1 MLLDSLATRYGLL
14 PSEVLHRA
22 DTLDVMV
29 MDVAIS
35 YQQYQSQ
42 RQERGGTP
50 VAPNVPINRLQ
61 EMLER
66 VKR

>member
-1 MLLDSLATRYGLL
+1 MLDSLASRYGML
-14 PSEVLHRA
+14 PTQVLAQA

-29 MDVAIS
+29 MDVAMS

-42 RQERGGTP
+42 RQERGGQP
-50 VAPNVPINRLQ
+50 VSPNVPINRLQ